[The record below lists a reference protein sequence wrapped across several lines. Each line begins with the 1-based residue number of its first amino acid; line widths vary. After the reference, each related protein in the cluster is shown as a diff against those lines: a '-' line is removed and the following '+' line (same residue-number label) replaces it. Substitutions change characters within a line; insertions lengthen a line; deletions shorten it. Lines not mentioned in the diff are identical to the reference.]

1 MTDDAYTPGSPTGPG
16 AGPGAGPPPPASSP
30 PRRRGRA
37 WAIVATVLLV
47 LSVGANA
54 VLLLLVIGLA
64 GMLGTQFSGRTVEDA
79 FLERTVDRGPS
90 GTKIAVVRV
99 QGLIEETL
107 AERVRAQL
115 DRARRDD
122 AVVAVVL
129 RINSPGGYLTA
140 SDALYHHVQV
150 FTEETGKPVVAA
162 MDAVAASGGY
172 YAACAADTIVAQRT
186 TVTGSI
192 GIVAQY
198 FFLNELM
205 EDKLGI
211 QSVTLKRG
219 RQKDWPNMFSA
230 EMTAEQRDYI
240 MEALLDPGYDQFVDV
255 VAEARGMDHQDVL
268 DLATG
273 RIFMGPEARERGL
286 VDEIGYFG
294 RAVDIAR
301 EKAGVARARVVEYVR
316 PFGLMDM
323 FGLTA
328 KAESLLDLRP
338 ETLAGPPRIMY
349 LWTGR

>member
-1 MTDDAYTPGSPTGPG
+1 
-16 AGPGAGPPPPASSP
+16 
-30 PRRRGRA
+30 
-37 WAIVATVLLV
+37 VATVLLV

-54 VLLLLVIGLA
+54 VMLLLVLLLA
-64 GMLGTQFSGRTVEDA
+64 GTLGAHLGAGPIDDGFQEHVVE
-79 FLERTVDRGPS
+79 RGPAR
-90 GTKIAVVRV
+90 TKIAVVRV
-99 QGLIEETL
+99 AGLIADNLTET
-107 AERVRAQL
+107 VRQKL

-122 AVVAVVL
+122 DVVAVIL

-150 FTEETGKPVVAA
+150 FAEETGKPVVAA
-162 MDAVAASGGY
+162 MDGVAASGGY
-172 YAACAADTIVAQRT
+172 YAACAADQIVAQRT

-219 RQKDWPNMFSA
+219 QQKDWPNMFSGQ
-230 EMTAEQRDYI
+230 MTAEQRDYI

-255 VAEARGMDHQDVL
+255 VAEARGMDRADVL
-268 DLATG
+268 SLATG

-294 RAVDIAR
+294 RAVEIAR
-301 EKAGVARARVVEYVR
+301 DRAGVAEAKVVEYVR
-316 PFGLMDM
+316 PFGLMNI
-323 FGLTA
+323 FGMTA
-328 KAESLLDLRP
+328 KAESLLDVKP
-338 ETLAGPPRIMY
+338 ETLGTFSSPRAMY
-349 LWTGR
+349 LWTGL

>member
-1 MTDDAYTPGSPTGPG
+1 MTDDSWSPGSPTGP
-16 AGPGAGPPPPASSP
+16 APGPQAASPPPPKRS
-30 PRRRGRA
+30 RA
-37 WAIVATVLLV
+37 WAVLVTILLV

-64 GMLGTQFSGRTVEDA
+64 GMLGTQFGGTTVEET
-79 FLERTVDRGPS
+79 FLERTVERGPS
-90 GTKIAVVRV
+90 ETKIAVVRV
-99 QGLIEETL
+99 GGLIEETL
-107 AERVRAQL
+107 AERVRRAL

-122 AVVAVVL
+122 AVVAVIL

-150 FTEETGKPVVAA
+150 FAEESGKPVVAA

-172 YAACAADTIVAQRT
+172 YAACGADQIVAQRT

-198 FFLNELM
+198 FFLSGLM

-219 RQKDWPNMFSA
+219 RQKDWPNMFA
-230 EMTAEQRDYI
+230 GEMTPEQRDYI

-255 VAEARGMDHQDVL
+255 VAEARGMDRDDVL
-268 DLATG
+268 ALATG
-273 RIFMGPEARERGL
+273 RIFMGPEARRRGL

-294 RAVDIAR
+294 RAVEIAR
-301 EKAGVARARVVEYVR
+301 EKAGVAEARVVEYVR
-316 PFGLMDM
+316 PLSLMSLMGLS
-323 FGLTA
+323 A
-328 KAESLLDLRP
+328 KAESLLDLGP
-338 ETLAGPPRIMY
+338 ETLAGLSSPRVMY